1 MLRQHPQIFMPDK
14 KEPRYFATDLPS
26 AYNPRRPN
34 VPAAGY
40 EDYLALFDGAAPDQL
55 VGEASPVYI
64 WSQTAAENIA
74 RTIPDARII
83 AIFREPAS
91 YIRSLH
97 YQLIEARIEQET
109 DLGKAI
115 ALEPTRIGPR
125 PGTEED
131 WPEVLQYTAHCDY
144 ADQLRR
150 FHAHFPHDQV
160 KVIIYDDFRR
170 DNDATLRDVLRFLG
184 VAEDVP
190 IHAKE
195 SNPTVRM
202 RSQRVDGVVQAM
214 DRGSTP
220 AARAVKTAVRAVA
233 PRSVRR
239 RAYDLTLSRLVFGSP
254 RPADDEVMLELKHRF
269 RPEVEA
275 FGDYLQRDLVA
286 LWGYD
291 AIA

>member
-40 EDYLALFDGAAPDQL
+40 EDYLALFDGAGPEQL

-97 YQLIEARIEQET
+97 YQLIEARIEPES
-109 DLGKAI
+109 DLAKAI
-115 ALEPTRIGPR
+115 ELQPTRIGPR

-144 ADQLRR
+144 ANQLRR
-150 FHAHFPHDQV
+150 FHAHFPREQV
-160 KVIIYDDFRR
+160 KAIIYEDFRR
-170 DNDATLRDVLRFLG
+170 DNEGTLRDVLRFLG
-184 VAEDVP
+184 VDEDVP
-190 IHAKE
+190 IEFGE

-202 RSQRVDGVVQAM
+202 RSKRVDGMVQAM

-220 AARAVKTAVRAVA
+220 AGRAVKSAVRAIA
-233 PRSVRR
+233 PRTVRR
-239 RAYDLTLSRLVFGSP
+239 RAYDLTLNRLVFGSP
-254 RPADDEVMLELKHRF
+254 RPPDDAVMLELRHRF

-275 FGDYLQRDLVA
+275 FGEYMERDLLA

-291 AIA
+291 TVG